1 MRTFLK
7 RRDCLIVFFVLFC
20 MLSPVGPLLSALPAA
35 AKRVTDQAGRK
46 VWVPEAPQRVVALAP
61 SITEMVF
68 ELGQGR
74 RLKGATRFSN
84 YPAAAKALPRVGS
97 YVAPDLERIVALRP
111 DLCLATKDGNP
122 EAVVTRLQALHI
134 PVYVVNPKDLKGVM
148 RTFLEIG
155 ALLGAKS
162 RAARLVE
169 RMQTRIRQVE
179 HRVTRA
185 NTRPRIF
192 FQIGVDPIVSV
203 GSDTFAGQLIRI
215 AGGINVARGPAAYP
229 RLTMEQVLAL
239 RPDVIVITSMARGVA
254 FAQVKKRWQQWPSLP
269 AVHNGR
275 IFIVDANL
283 FNRPSFRL
291 VKGLELLAHCIHPE
305 LY

>member
-1 MRTFLK
+1 MVSYGL
-7 RRDCLIVFFVLFC
+7 LC
-20 MLSPVGPLLSALPAA
+20 MLSLVVPLVSALPAA
-35 AKRVTDQAGRK
+35 AKLVTDQAGRK
-46 VWVPEAPQRVVALAP
+46 VVVPADPQRVVALAP
-61 SITEMVF
+61 SITEMVY

-74 RLKGATRFSN
+74 RLKGATQYSN
-84 YPAAAKALPRVGS
+84 VPAAARALPRVGS

-122 EAVVTRLQALHI
+122 ETVVNRLQALHI
-134 PVYVVNPKDLKGVM
+134 PVYVVNPKTLKGVM
-148 RTFLEIG
+148 RTLLEIG
-155 ALLGAKS
+155 GLLNAKP
-162 RAARLVE
+162 RAAQLVQEMQTKIRDVE
-169 RMQTRIRQVE
+169 R
-179 HRVTRA
+179 RVARA
-185 NTRPRIF
+185 KTRPRVF
-192 FQIGVDPIVSV
+192 FQIGIAPIVSV

-215 AGGINVARGPAAYP
+215 AGGINVARGPVAYP

-254 FAQVKKRWQQWPSLP
+254 FTQVKKRWQQWPSLP

-283 FNRPSFRL
+283 FNRPSCRL
-291 VKGLELLAHCIHPE
+291 VQGLELLARCIHPE

>member
-1 MRTFLK
+1 
-7 RRDCLIVFFVLFC
+7 
-20 MLSPVGPLLSALPAA
+20 MLNLVGRPVSALPAA
-35 AKRVTDQAGRK
+35 TRPVTDQAGR
-46 VWVPEAPQRVVALAP
+46 VVRVPANPRRVVALAP

-84 YPAAAKALPRVGS
+84 FPAAAQALPRVGS
-97 YVAPDLERIVALRP
+97 YVAPDLERIVDLRP

-122 EAVVTRLQALHI
+122 EAVVTRLRALHI
-134 PVYVVNPKDLKGVM
+134 PVYVVNPKTIEGVM

-155 ALLGAKS
+155 ALLDAEP
-162 RAARLVE
+162 RAAQLVKQM
-169 RMQTRIRQVE
+169 RTRIRQVE
-179 HRVTRA
+179 RRVARA
-185 NTRPRIF
+185 RTRPRVF
-192 FQIGVDPIVSV
+192 FQIGIDPIVSV

-215 AGGINVARGPAAYP
+215 AGGVNVARGPVAYP

-239 RPDVIVITSMARGVA
+239 QPDVIVITSMARGVA
-254 FAQVKKRWQQWPSLP
+254 FTRVKKRWQQWPGLP

-275 IFIVDANL
+275 IFIVNANL

-291 VKGLELLAHCIHPE
+291 VKGLELLAHRIHPE